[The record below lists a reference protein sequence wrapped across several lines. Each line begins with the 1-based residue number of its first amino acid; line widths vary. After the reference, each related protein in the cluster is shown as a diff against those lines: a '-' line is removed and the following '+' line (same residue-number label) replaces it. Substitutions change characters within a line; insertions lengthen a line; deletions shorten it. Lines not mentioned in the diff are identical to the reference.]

1 MPFNK
6 TNMTDIDTL
15 LEPIPGDAPC
25 GADMVFSAEFDAIR
39 EARRQDDPHL
49 DQGDWII
56 DIKEADWP
64 HVIRVCTEVLR
75 DRSKDVRVAAWL
87 AEAWAKTRGFAG
99 LRDGYLLL
107 DGLCRR
113 YWDGLHPVPED
124 GDVQQRVGN
133 LAWLLSRSQQLI
145 RELPLTQSEGGR
157 FGAAIWESA
166 AHLANAVKRT
176 PQHAADLTRG
186 KVTMDQFDAA
196 RRDTPPAFYSE
207 LEANLQSCFAAVDVL
222 ERTLAEYLGDEG
234 PAFSP
239 VRDALKDV
247 TALVHR
253 FAREAG
259 LLVRADLALSAP
271 AATAPGI
278 PPAATRL
285 EPSLSAADTPT
296 ESTAFAAPARG
307 PLQTRDQA
315 LAQLREVAE
324 FFRRTEPHSPVAY
337 LADKAASWGE
347 MSLHLWLR
355 TVVKNGEALSGLE
368 ELLGVPKP
376 SDNNG

>member
-1 MPFNK
+1 MS
-6 TNMTDIDTL
+6 DIDTL
-15 LEPIPGDAPC
+15 LQPIPGEAPC

-39 EARRQDDPHL
+39 EARRYDDPHL
-49 DQGDWII
+49 DQGDWVI

-64 HVIRVCTEVLR
+64 QVISICTSVLR

-99 LRDGYLLL
+99 LRDGYLLV

-113 YWDGLHPVPED
+113 YWDGLHPVPDE

-157 FGAAIWESA
+157 FGAALWESA
-166 AHLANAVKRT
+166 SQLANAVKRA
-176 PQHAADLTRG
+176 PQNAADLTRG
-186 KVTMDQFDAA
+186 KLTLDRFDAA

-207 LEANLQSCFAAVDVL
+207 LESNLQSCFAAVDVL
-222 ERTLAEYLGDEG
+222 ELTLAERLGDEG

-239 VRDALKDV
+239 VREALKDV
-247 TALVHR
+247 TELAHR

-259 LLVRADLALSAP
+259 LLVRADMSPAPAP
-271 AATAPGI
+271 AAPAP
-278 PPAATRL
+278 PTTRMEPTLPAADH
-285 EPSLSAADTPT
+285 PSAAP
-296 ESTAFAAPARG
+296 APARG

-337 LADKAASWGE
+337 LADKAANWGE

-368 ELLGVPKP
+368 ELLGVPKAP
-376 SDNNG
+376 DSND

>member
-1 MPFNK
+1 MS
-6 TNMTDIDTL
+6 DIDAL
-15 LEPIPGDAPC
+15 LQPIPGEAPC

-49 DQGDWII
+49 DQGDWVI

-64 HVIRVCTEVLR
+64 QVIRICTEVLTQ
-75 DRSKDVRVAAWL
+75 RSKDVRVAAWL

-99 LRDGYLLL
+99 LRDGFLLV

-113 YWDGLHPVPED
+113 YWDGLHPVPDE

-133 LAWLLSRSQQLI
+133 LAWLLSRSQQLV

-157 FGAAIWESA
+157 FGAVLWDSA
-166 AHLANAVKRT
+166 SQLANAIKRS
-176 PQHAADLTRG
+176 PQNAADMSRG
-186 KVTMDQFDAA
+186 KVTLEQFDAA
-196 RRDTPPAFYSE
+196 RRDTPPAFYAE
-207 LEANLQSCFAAVDVL
+207 LESQLQSCFGAVDVL
-222 ERTLAEYLGDEG
+222 ESTLTERLGDEG
-234 PAFSP
+234 PAFTP
-239 VRDALKDV
+239 VRTALKDV
-247 TALVHR
+247 TELVHR

-259 LLVRADLALSAP
+259 LLVRADLAPAPSAQP
-271 AATAPGI
+271 GPSTGAPITRMEPTLTAADLPPTASAAT
-278 PPAATRL
+278 
-285 EPSLSAADTPT
+285 
-296 ESTAFAAPARG
+296 RG

-376 SDNNG
+376 PENNG

>member
-1 MPFNK
+1 MSN
-6 TNMTDIDTL
+6 IDPL
-15 LEPIPGDAPC
+15 LEPIAGDAPC
-25 GADMVFSAEFDAIR
+25 GTDMVFSAEFDAIR
-39 EARRQDDPHL
+39 EARRHDDPHL

-64 HVIRVCTEVLR
+64 KVIGICTEVLR

-99 LRDGYLLL
+99 LRDGFLLV

-113 YWDGLHPVPED
+113 YWDGLHPVPEE

-157 FGAAIWESA
+157 FGAALWDSA
-166 AHLANAVKRT
+166 AQLANAVKRT

-222 ERTLAEYLGDEG
+222 EATLNERLGDEG

-239 VRDALKDV
+239 VRDALRDV
-247 TALVHR
+247 TALTHR

-259 LLVRADLALSAP
+259 LLVRADLAPLVP
-271 AATAPGI
+271 ATPDAGTL
-278 PPAATRL
+278 PAATRL
-285 EPSLSAADTPT
+285 EPSLSADTPSASAT
-296 ESTAFAAPARG
+296 PAGPARG

-355 TVVKNGEALSGLE
+355 TVVKNGDALSGLE

-376 SDNNG
+376 PDGNS